1 MLSLEDLKPGV
12 RLSGILPDQPVI
24 VVDVSW
30 HGSQAVTLIYKRSD
44 GQPHTRV
51 LYRHDEESLQLAV
64 DHQSRLF
71 DADGAL
77 FRLAAE
83 AYRIHL
89 AHLFDPVLA
98 VHTSLIEPLPH
109 QITAVYEEM
118 LKRQPLRFLLADDP
132 GSGKTIMAGLLI
144 KELIIRGD
152 VRRCLIVAPGNLTTQ
167 WQDELWFKFQLPF
180 EVLGRDSFEAAV
192 SGNPFHEKDLL
203 VIRLDQAARN
213 DDWQARLRNSE
224 WDLIIVDEAHKM
236 SASYWGG
243 ELKRTQRYRL
253 GEMLGQISRH
263 LLLMTATPHNGK
275 EEDFQLFMGLLDRDR
290 FEGRARSGE
299 EVETGDLM
307 RRMQKEYLYRFD
319 GRRLFPERRA
329 YTVNYPLSPGERDLY
344 DQVTGYVRTEFNRA
358 EDLKSG
364 RRGTVGFALT
374 VLQRRLASSPE
385 AIYQSLKRRR
395 ERLQKRLDELNHW
408 RQDKEHGNGEID
420 DPAFQFDES
429 FWQDFDEATAEEA
442 EVLEEEVL
450 DSATAA
456 RTADELKVELEILAN
471 LERAAFEVRHRGND
485 QKWLQLATL
494 LQDNEHMMDSNGSR
508 RKLVI
513 FTEHRDTLRYL
524 HEKITVLFGRAENIT
539 IIDGSVNRERR
550 RAIEDRFRNDPDV
563 HYLLATDAAGEGINL
578 QRAHL
583 MVNYD
588 LPWNP
593 NRLEQRFGRIH
604 RIGQTE
610 VCHLWNIVAGETR
623 EGYVYERLLR
633 KLETESRA
641 LNGQVF
647 DILGDLFT
655 EVPLRQLLVEAIRYG
670 EQPETRERL
679 ERAVDN
685 AVDREHVRQLLEVQS
700 LAADTLD
707 LTQIQEIRADM
718 ERFQALRLQPH
729 HIQAFF
735 LEAFEHLGGTMSRRE
750 PGRFHI
756 SHVPATIR
764 ERAKELDTVVPVHRQ
779 YERVTFDKAL
789 INPPGQALAD
799 FICPGHPLLDTVVEL
814 ALDRYR
820 TLLENGAIL
829 VDETDPG
836 HEPRT
841 LYFLEQRIRDAT
853 QRVISQEVH
862 FVEIDGEGQ
871 VSLGGL
877 APYLNYRP
885 LKDDESLLVGELV
898 AAANN
903 GSDAAQSAMNHAI
916 LELVPRHLEQVRARR
931 EDLIGK
937 TERAV
942 QKRLTAEINHWD
954 RQARDFRRQAQ
965 EGKPN
970 ARLNADLAQRRAD
983 ELARRREARM
993 AQLAQEKQIA
1003 ADPPVI
1009 IGGALVV
1016 PIGRLLGDKTPTDIV
1031 DARITEKAAMQAVWQ
1046 AEVGLGNHP
1055 NDVSAGKLGYD
1066 IESLDPRTGHMRFIE
1081 VKGRRPGAKT
1091 VTVTHNEIMR
1101 CINSPQQFILAL
1113 VLAERGQANA
1123 PRYVRAPFREAPDLN
1138 VTSVN
1143 YDLPALLARSEEPG

>member
-1 MLSLEDLKPGV
+1 MISLEDLKPGV

-30 HGSQAVTLIYKRSD
+30 HGSQAVTLIYKRAD

-51 LYRHDEESLQLAV
+51 LYRHDEENLQLAI
-64 DHQSRLF
+64 DYQSRLF

-144 KELIIRGD
+144 KELMIRGD
-152 VRRCLIVAPGNLTTQ
+152 VKRCMIVAPGNLTTQ
-167 WQDELWFKFQLPF
+167 WQDELWLKFQLPF
-180 EVLGRDSFEAAV
+180 EVLGRETFETAI
-192 SGNPFHEKDLL
+192 SGNPFQEKDLL
-203 VIRLDQAARN
+203 IIRLDQAARN
-213 DDWQARLRNSE
+213 EDWRARLKSSE
-224 WDLIIVDEAHKM
+224 WDLIVVDEAHKM

-253 GEMLGQISRH
+253 GEMLGQTARH

-307 RRMQKEYLYRFD
+307 RRMQKESLYRFD

-329 YTVNYPLSPGERDLY
+329 YTVNYPLSPGERALY
-344 DQVTGYVRTEFNRA
+344 DQVTDYVRTEFNRA
-358 EDLKSG
+358 ENLQSN

-395 ERLQKRLDELNHW
+395 ERLQKRLDELDQW
-408 RQDKEHGNGEID
+408 RPDKGRADNDADKSDFH
-420 DPAFQFDES
+420 FDET
-429 FWQDFDEATAEEA
+429 FWEDLDEATAEEA
-442 EVLEEEVL
+442 EELEEKVL
-450 DSATAA
+450 DSATTA
-456 RTADELKVELEILAN
+456 RTADELKAEIAILTN
-471 LERAAFEVRHRGND
+471 LERAAYEVRHRGHD

-494 LQDNEHMMDSNGSR
+494 LQDNEHMMDSTGSR

-539 IIDGSVNRERR
+539 IIDGSVNRDKR

-610 VCHLWNIVAGETR
+610 VCHLWNLVAGETR

-633 KLETESRA
+633 KLETESLA

-655 EVPLRQLLVEAIRYG
+655 EKPLRQLLVDAIRYG
-670 EQPETRERL
+670 ELPEIRAQL

-685 AVDREHVRQLLEVQS
+685 AVDQEHVRQLLEAQS

-707 LTQIQEIRADM
+707 LTQIQDIRADM

-735 LEAFEHLGGTMSRRE
+735 LEAFERLGGTISRRE
-750 PGRFHI
+750 PGRFRI
-756 SHVPATIR
+756 SHVPATVR
-764 ERAKELDTVVPVHRQ
+764 ERAKELGTTVPILRA

-789 INPPGQALAD
+789 INPPGQVLAD
-799 FICPGHPLLDTVVEL
+799 FICPGHPLLDTVV
-814 ALDRYR
+814 ALVLERYR
-820 TLLENGAIL
+820 MLLENGAMLI
-829 VDETDPG
+829 DETDPG

-841 LYFLEQRIRDAT
+841 LFFLEQRIRDAT

-862 FVEIDGEGQ
+862 FVEIDAESQ

-885 LKDDESLLVGELV
+885 LRDEEVDQV
-898 AAANN
+898 ADATTAQS
-903 GSDAAQSAMNHAI
+903 GSDAAQSAMSHAI
-916 LELVPRHLEQVRARR
+916 LELVPRHLDQVRARR
-931 EDLIGK
+931 EELIIK

-970 ARLNADLAQRRAD
+970 ARLNAEMAQRRAD

-993 AQLAQEKQIA
+993 AQLALEKQIA
-1003 ADPPVI
+1003 ADPPVV
-1009 IGGALVV
+1009 IGSALIV
-1016 PIGRLLGDKTPTDIV
+1016 PIGRLLGERTPVEIV
-1031 DARITEKAAMQAVWQ
+1031 DARITEKAAMQAVWH
-1046 AEVGLGNHP
+1046 AEIDLGNQPH
-1055 NDVSAGKLGYD
+1055 DVSADKLGYD
-1066 IESLDPRTGHMRFIE
+1066 IESFDPRSGHMRFIE
-1081 VKGRRPGAKT
+1081 VKGRRPGAAT

-1101 CINSPQQFILAL
+1101 GISSPQQFFLAL
-1113 VLAERGQANA
+1113 VSVDHGKAAA
-1123 PRYVRAPFREAPDLN
+1123 PRYVRAPFREEPDLN

-1143 YDLPALLARSEEPG
+1143 YDLAALLERSEAPT

>member
-1 MLSLEDLKPGV
+1 MISLEDLKPGLRV
-12 RLSGILPDQPVI
+12 RGILPDQPVT
-24 VVDVSW
+24 VVDISW
-30 HGSQAVTLIYKRSD
+30 HGSQAVTLIYKRAD
-44 GQPHTRV
+44 GQPQTRV
-51 LYRHDEESLQLAV
+51 LYRHDEETLEPAV
-64 DHQSRLF
+64 ERQGQLF

-77 FRLAAE
+77 FRIAAE

-118 LKRQPLRFLLADDP
+118 LKRHPLRFLLADDP

-144 KELIIRGD
+144 KELFIRGD
-152 VRRCLIVAPGNLTTQ
+152 VKRCLIVAPGNLTTQ

-180 EVLGRDSFEAAV
+180 EVLGREAFETAV
-192 SGNPFHEKDLL
+192 SGNPFQEKDFLI
-203 VIRLDQAARN
+203 IRLDQAARN
-213 DDWQARLRNSE
+213 EDWTTRLKNSE
-224 WDLIIVDEAHKM
+224 WDLIVVDEAHKM
-236 SASYWGG
+236 SASYWGA

-253 GEMLGQISRH
+253 GETLGQLTRH

-275 EEDFQLFMGLLDRDR
+275 EEDFQLFMSLLDRDR
-290 FEGRARSGE
+290 FEGRNRSGE
-299 EVETGDLM
+299 DVETGDLM
-307 RRMQKEYLYRFD
+307 RRMQKESLYRFD

-329 YTVNYPLSPGERDLY
+329 YTVNYPLSPGERALY
-344 DQVTGYVRTEFNRA
+344 DQVTDYVRTEFNRA
-358 EDLKSG
+358 ENLQSN

-395 ERLQKRLDELNHW
+395 ERLQKRLDELDQW
-408 RQDKEHGNGEID
+408 RPDKGRADND
-420 DPAFQFDES
+420 VDQSDFQFDET
-429 FWQDFDEATAEEA
+429 FWEDFDEATAEEA
-442 EVLEEEVL
+442 EELEEKVL
-450 DSATAA
+450 DSATTA
-456 RTADELKVELEILAN
+456 RTADELKAEIEILAN
-471 LERAAFEVRHRGND
+471 LERAAYEVRHRGHD

-539 IIDGSVNRERR
+539 IIDGSVNRDKR

-610 VCHLWNIVAGETR
+610 VCHLWNLVAGETR

-641 LNGQVF
+641 LDGQVF
-647 DILGDLFT
+647 DILGDLFSDK
-655 EVPLRQLLVEAIRYG
+655 PLRQLLVEAVRYG
-670 EQPETRERL
+670 EQPDVRRQL
-679 ERAVDN
+679 EEAVDN
-685 AVDREHVRQLLEVQS
+685 AVDRDHVRQLLDAQS

-729 HIQAFF
+729 HVQAFF
-735 LEAFEHLGGTMSRRE
+735 LEAFGRLGGTISRRE
-750 PGRFHI
+750 SGRFRI
-756 SHVPATIR
+756 SHVPAIVRGRAR
-764 ERAKELDTVVPVHRQ
+764 ERGTSVPVHQQ
-779 YERVTFDKAL
+779 YERVTFDKSL
-789 INPPGQALAD
+789 INPSGQVPAD
-799 FICPGHPLLDTVVEL
+799 FICPGHPLLDTVVDLVLE
-814 ALDRYR
+814 RYR
-820 TLLENGAIL
+820 GLLENGATL

-841 LYFLEQRIRDAT
+841 LFFLEQRIRDAT
-853 QRVISQEVH
+853 RRVISQEVH
-862 FVEIDGEGQ
+862 FVEIDTAGR

-885 LKDDESLLVGELV
+885 LEDKESAHGIDPASVFLDG
-898 AAANN
+898 
-903 GSDAAQSAMNHAI
+903 GDATQSATSHAI
-916 LELVPRHLEQVRARR
+916 LELVPRHLERVRARR
-931 EDLIGK
+931 EQLISK

-954 RQARDFRRQAQ
+954 RQARDFRRQTQ

-970 ARLNADLAQRRAD
+970 ARLNAELAQRRAD

-993 AQLAQEKQIA
+993 AQLALEKQLA
-1003 ADPPVI
+1003 ADPPVV
-1009 IGGALVV
+1009 IGSALIV
-1016 PIGRLLGDKTPTDIV
+1016 PIGRLLGDRTPADIV
-1031 DARITEKAAMQAVWQ
+1031 DTRITEQAAMQAVMQ
-1046 AEVGLGNHP
+1046 AEIALGNHP
-1055 NDVSAGKLGYD
+1055 HDVSADKLGYD
-1066 IESLDPRTGHMRFIE
+1066 IESFEPRSGHMRFIE
-1081 VKGRRPGAKT
+1081 VKGRRPGAAT
-1091 VTVTHNEIMR
+1091 VTVTRGEIMC

-1113 VLAERGQANA
+1113 AAVDRGQAA
-1123 PRYVRAPFREAPDLN
+1123 GPRYVRAPFHEEPDLH

-1143 YDLPALLARSEEPG
+1143 YDLPALLERSEEPA